1 MTIKPIARVTREGK
15 LELPTEILQQ
25 LQPFTEYEIS
35 LQGES
40 IILEKK
46 SNPSVNIDEFLQEL
60 EDLKPDSAQPT
71 LQEISEVVKEV
82 RKELWGK
89 E

>member
-1 MTIKPIARVTREGK
+1 MTIKLIARVNSEGK
-15 LELPTEILQQ
+15 LEIPDEILQQ

-35 LQGES
+35 LTEES

-46 SNPSVNIDEFLQEL
+46 MNSTVNIDEFLQES
-60 EDLKPDSAQPT
+60 ENLKTDPEQPT

-82 RKELWGK
+82 RQELLV
-89 E
+89 

>member
-1 MTIKPIARVTREGK
+1 MKLIARVNSEGK
-15 LELPTEILQQ
+15 LELPDEILQQ

-35 LQGES
+35 LTEES

-46 SNPSVNIDEFLQEL
+46 KNSTVNIDEFLQESENL
-60 EDLKPDSAQPT
+60 EIDPQQPS

-82 RKELWGK
+82 REELWGK

>member
-1 MTIKPIARVTREGK
+1 MTIKLIARVNSEGK
-15 LELPTEILQQ
+15 LEIPDEILQQ

-35 LQGES
+35 LTEES

-46 SNPSVNIDEFLQEL
+46 INSTVNIDEFLQES
-60 EDLKPDSAQPT
+60 ENLKTDPEQPT

-82 RKELWGK
+82 REELFV
-89 E
+89 